1 MNVFFETA
9 SNGVTATPSITG
21 TWPLMVEKNDCA
33 PTATPPVAISGTL
46 AASSW
51 SAQLVPCC
59 SVVVKQVSSLSGW
72 PSTPPSSSL
81 M

>member
-1 MNVFFETA
+1 MFFATA

-21 TWPLMVEKNDCA
+21 TWPLMAASSDCA

-46 AASSW
+46 AARSCC
-51 SAQLVPCC
+51 AQEVPCC